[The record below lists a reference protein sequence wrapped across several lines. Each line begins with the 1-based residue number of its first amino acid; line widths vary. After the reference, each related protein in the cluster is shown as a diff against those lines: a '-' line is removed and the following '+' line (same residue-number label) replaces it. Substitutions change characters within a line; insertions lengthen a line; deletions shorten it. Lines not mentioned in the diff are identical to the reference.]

1 MALQIQGEE
10 ENFQLTNIYARDSQ
24 LKCAALIEL
33 FSTFPKLILVGDL
46 NAKHHQL
53 LPHSQLVPH
62 NTNDKELHSFME
74 GRDTLSANP
83 VQAHI
88 HNSTCP
94 SEWTHFTE
102 QGTHSLCPTVNPLSS
117 VTSPQVLL
125 DLWYLFLSVDRFL
138 MLYTTCLTLVYVL
151 PGD

>member
-1 MALQIQGEE
+1 MFLGTHKPAILVLQEARVTLDNKSTFYHKLYQTFSQIRDLVTFVRKDFKAHLIPHPPFPFSIMALQIQGEE

-62 NTNDKELHSFME
+62 NINGKELHSFME
-74 GRDTLSANP
+74 GRDTLSANSA
-83 VQAHI
+83 QAHI
-88 HNSTCP
+88 HN
-94 SEWTHFTE
+94 
-102 QGTHSLCPTVNPLSS
+102 
-117 VTSPQVLL
+117 
-125 DLWYLFLSVDRFL
+125 
-138 MLYTTCLTLVYVL
+138 LT
-151 PGD
+151 